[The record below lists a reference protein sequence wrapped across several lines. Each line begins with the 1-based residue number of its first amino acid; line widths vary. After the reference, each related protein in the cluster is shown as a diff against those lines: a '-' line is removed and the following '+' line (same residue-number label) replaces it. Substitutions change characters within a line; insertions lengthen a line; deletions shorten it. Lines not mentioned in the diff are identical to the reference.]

1 MSQSSINPALTA
13 IATGQ
18 NSTVS
23 SNLPIEKLIPIN
35 IQFSTN
41 KDTLVLNQQALDIR
55 YLLAGDRSL
64 IKLAS
69 EQPMATTLIQQQA
82 SLEQS
87 ISALL
92 KTFGTATTIELPRS
106 ILAYIKGNQIDQS
119 QLQQLAMRPQGYQ
132 LGEASIIGNKAT
144 IGQSLHFTVPGDA
157 ISNGR
162 YLATITLQNNTLA
175 LTLSPLLAQANVT
188 LSPALGTDTYNSTHS
203 KPSSMSALINKASL
217 ASTYI
222 SLNRE
227 LAKLSLSNSQFNAL
241 AQPLTK
247 VKTASL
253 PSNVIGLTQRSAPPM
268 DVLPGP
274 VKAENRPS
282 VASISLLS
290 TTSFALQQPA
300 LVNTPLF
307 KLISQITGQL
317 TQPLTSQSPLPQQT
331 VNAMAHTVKGAEAL
345 GSPANNLGIAPAVNL
360 KHTQSSADLVA
371 KSANGSMVNTEQSQG
386 APTNKPLHRGL
397 KHLLN
402 HIGPKALQTEQAT
415 SQQSLLSLLKIA
427 FPLAFPRPLTDL
439 AATNMLKTELIDS
452 FRGISAPSQM
462 NALNASH
469 GGTIALLFQLLLGR
483 QQSTPSSQ
491 ALSAQLKQIQQ
502 QLGIRSTL
510 LNMLD
515 KAGATESLGKLVS
528 GLNLYQQASTDSTTN
543 TQWYFTLPYMIDE
556 RQEEFE
562 GHFEQDNQDHQKKDC
577 WRLQLKFHLT
587 LGAVLIK
594 AEVKQQ
600 QVSLGFTSDSEQ
612 LLKAI
617 TNKSDALTQKL
628 TQIGFEPKPIT
639 TQKSVL
645 PASLLP
651 GEHYLVKLKV

>member
-1 MSQSSINPALTA
+1 MSQSSINPTLTA

-23 SNLPIEKLIPIN
+23 SNLPIENLIPIN

-41 KDTLVLNQQALDIR
+41 KDTLVLNQQTLDVR
-55 YLLAGDRSL
+55 YLQAADRSL

-82 SLEQS
+82 SLDQS

-132 LGEASIIGNKAT
+132 LGEASIIGNKAI
-144 IGQSLHFTVPGDA
+144 IGQSLHFIVPGDA

-241 AQPLTK
+241 AQPLNK
-247 VKTASL
+247 AEVASM
-253 PSNVIGLTQRSAPPM
+253 SSHTIGLTQRSTLPVDA
-268 DVLPGP
+268 LPGP
-274 VKAENRPS
+274 VKAENLPS
-282 VASISLLS
+282 LASISQPS
-290 TTSFALQQPA
+290 STSFALQPA

-317 TQPLTSQSPLPQQT
+317 TQPLTNQSPLPQQT
-331 VNAMAHTVKGAEAL
+331 VNAMTQMVKGAETL
-345 GSPANNLGIAPAVNL
+345 GDSADNLVISPTANL
-360 KHTQSSADLVA
+360 KHTQSNANPVA
-371 KSANGSMVNTEQSQG
+371 KSTNGLTVNTEQSQG
-386 APTNKPLHRGL
+386 APTTKPLHRGL

-402 HIGPKALQTEQAT
+402 HIGPKALQTEQTT

-452 FRGISAPSQM
+452 FRGISTPGQI
-462 NALNASH
+462 NALTASH

-515 KAGATESLGKLVS
+515 KAGATESLGKLIS

-562 GHFEQDNQDHQKKDC
+562 GHFEQDNQDHKKKDC
-577 WRLQLKFHLT
+577 WCLQLKFHLT